1 MKRENNAE
9 GIINKKISWGEEFN
23 IHDDHT
29 FFGDLIKS
37 EEICHEFNNIPASH
51 FEERKNILKK
61 FFGKV
66 NGDFF
71 IFSPLKCGVGYNI
84 EIGDFVI
91 INSNCSLL
99 DGTKI
104 IFKNNIWVGPNCG
117 FYTSGHRLDSKKRLD
132 GCWYANPIVVE
143 DNVWIGANSIIVC
156 GEKKGITIGTNSVIA
171 AGSVV
176 TKDVPPNILD
186 GLSELLNLRFRSR
199 YLMLRF

>member
-99 DGTKI
+99 DGAKI
-104 IFKNNIWVGPNCG
+104 IFKNNIW
-117 FYTSGHRLDSKKRLD
+117 
-132 GCWYANPIVVE
+132 
-143 DNVWIGANSIIVC
+143 
-156 GEKKGITIGTNSVIA
+156 
-171 AGSVV
+171 
-176 TKDVPPNILD
+176 
-186 GLSELLNLRFRSR
+186 
-199 YLMLRF
+199 